1 LQQRS
6 RFLIQGGRR
15 FLAIHFET
23 LIPRSALCNASACI
37 YGGIRASTRALNP
50 HLGDFLMT
58 DKRNPVSSSH
68 REQTR
73 PVFSARK
80 VALMASVV
88 TGLAVYGFSSSSD
101 RFDIFSS
108 AAHAQVGNA
117 VSSAAQPIGFADM
130 VERVKP
136 SVISVKVTMKEETTD
151 ANNKDDD
158 DMSGSPMERFFR
170 QFGGPNGGP
179 QNPGRNGR
187 HGEMMGQGSGFF
199 ISSDGYAVTNNHVVD
214 GVDKVEVTTDAG
226 KTYTAKVIGT
236 DPRTDVALIKVEG
249 GSDFPFAKLSEG
261 KARIGDWVLAVG
273 NPFGL
278 GGTVT
283 AGIVSASGRDIGSG
297 PYDDFIQIDAP
308 VNKGNSGGP
317 AFNMQGEV
325 VGVNTAIYSPSGGSV
340 GIAFSIPAST
350 VKNVIAQLKD
360 KGSVSR
366 GWIGVQI
373 QPVTRDIADSMGLK
387 QAEGALVADPQKN
400 GPAARAGIEAGDVIT
415 AVNGQTVKD
424 ARELARIIGG
434 FAPGSVVKLD
444 LVHKGKSNVVSLSLG
459 QLPNAQEAKAD
470 IDAEGKAATHG
481 TDVPRLGLMVAPA
494 GKVDGAGK
502 EGVVVM
508 KVEPKSAAADRGLKK
523 GDVILEVA
531 GKSVSNP
538 DDVGEA
544 IEAAR
549 TDKKNSVLMRLRSGD
564 ASHYVAVPLANG

>member
-1 LQQRS
+1 
-6 RFLIQGGRR
+6 
-15 FLAIHFET
+15 
-23 LIPRSALCNASACI
+23 
-37 YGGIRASTRALNP
+37 
-50 HLGDFLMT
+50 MT
-58 DKRNPVSSSH
+58 DHLSDYRTAPSFQAPRRS
-68 REQTR
+68 
-73 PVFSARK
+73 PLSARRL
-80 VALMASVV
+80 ALMASVAA
-88 TGLAVYGFSSSSD
+88 GLGIAIYGFSLSSGG
-101 RFDIFSS
+101 FDLLASP
-108 AAHAQVGNA
+108 AHAEVSSA
-117 VSSAAQPIGFADM
+117 VSSAPQPTGFADM

-136 SVISVKVTMKEETTD
+136 SVISVKVTMKEKVSD
-151 ANNKDDD
+151 ASSKSDDD
-158 DMSGSPMERFFR
+158 SAGSPMERFFR
-170 QFGGPNGGP
+170 QFGGPDGTP
-179 QNPGRNGR
+179 QNPGRDGR

-199 ISSDGYAVTNNHVVD
+199 ISSDGFAVTNNHVVE
-214 GVDKVEVTTDAG
+214 GADKVEITTDAG

-236 DPRTDVALIKVEG
+236 DSRTDVALIKVEG

-261 KARIGDWVLAVG
+261 KARTGDWVLAVG

-340 GIAFSIPAST
+340 GIAFSIPAAT
-350 VKNVIAQLKD
+350 VKTVVAQLKD
-360 KGSVSR
+360 NGSVSR

-373 QPVTRDIADSMGLK
+373 QPVTQDIADSMGLK
-387 QAEGALVADPQKN
+387 QAEGALVADPQKD
-400 GPAARAGIEAGDVIT
+400 GPAAKAGIESGDVIT
-415 AVNGQTVKD
+415 AVNGQSIKD

-434 FAPGSVVKLD
+434 FAPGGTAKLD
-444 LVHKGKSNVVSLSLG
+444 VLHNGKSKVVSLTLG

-470 IDAEGKAATHG
+470 IDAGGKESAHG
-481 TDVPRLGLMVAPA
+481 TDVPRLGMTVAPA

-531 GKSVSNP
+531 GKSVSSP
-538 DDVGEA
+538 GDVREA
-544 IEAAR
+544 LDAAR
-549 TDKKNSVLMRLRSGD
+549 TDKKNSVLMRLRSGE
-564 ASHYVAVPLANG
+564 ASHYVAMPLANG